1 MVDIGRRRRRRH
13 SSLCKAEA
21 VGACQLGPLAE
32 AMKAALLQRTVRHAD
47 ETPVSMLKPGL
58 GHTHRA
64 YIWSYGSTQFEASP
78 LVVYDFTESRGGH
91 HARALLGAWSGK
103 LGCDDFSGYKALFDR
118 SVIEA
123 GCLAH
128 ARRKFEELHDT
139 ERSDLAAE
147 ALLFYGLLYDVEA
160 NAREQSLDAAGRQHL
175 RQQHARP
182 VADHLRDWLT
192 RQRLKVPLQARSA
205 PGSVPPSS

>member
-1 MVDIGRRRRRRH
+1 MSG
-13 SSLCKAEA
+13 EFT
-21 VGACQLGPLAE
+21 LA
-32 AMKAALLQRTVRHAD
+32 
-47 ETPVSMLKPGL
+47 
-58 GHTHRA
+58 
-64 YIWSYGSTQFEASP
+64 IF
-78 LVVYDFTESRGGH
+78 F
-91 HARALLGAWSGK
+91 LGA
-103 LGCDDFSGYKALFDR
+103 FDLLLN
-118 SVIEA
+118 S
-123 GCLAH
+123 
-128 ARRKFEELHDT
+128 RKFEELHDT

-147 ALLFYGLLYDVEA
+147 ALLFYGLLYDFEA